1 MALGRDEISE
11 RLMDMAT
18 TAPPHGEEGRLE
30 GSVSTGADA
39 DAGTCG
45 ILGQIEDERLQL
57 MGLIIRTHRR
67 LTEALGRELEESAG
81 IPLVFFDV
89 LIHVA
94 AAPDGYLTMSRLSTD
109 VSLTTGGVT
118 RLVDRMVDAGL
129 VAREHCPS
137 DRRSI
142 HVVLTPEGHAVLDR
156 AVASHVESID
166 RHLMSPLDAHDRTAL
181 SAALIKILASDT

>member
-1 MALGRDEISE
+1 MN
-11 RLMDMAT
+11 MT
-18 TAPPHGEEGRLE
+18 TAAPPQGGEEGQLE
-30 GSVSTGADA
+30 GSAGTGD

-45 ILGQIEDERLQL
+45 ILGQIEDERLEL
-57 MGLIIRTHRR
+57 MGLIVRTHRR
-67 LTEALGRELEESAG
+67 LTDTLGRELEESTG

-94 AAPDGYLTMSRLSTD
+94 AAPDGFLTMSRLSTD

-142 HVVLTPEGHAVLDR
+142 HVVLTPEGQAVLGR
-156 AVASHVESID
+156 AVAAHIEGID
-166 RHLMSPLDAHDRTAL
+166 RHLMAHLDNDERAAL
-181 SAALIKILASDT
+181 SAAAAIMRRVADA

>member
-1 MALGRDEISE
+1 MN
-11 RLMDMAT
+11 MAT
-18 TAPPHGEEGRLE
+18 TAPPQGGEEGQLE
-30 GSVSTGADA
+30 GSAGTDA

-45 ILGQIEDERLQL
+45 ILGQIEDERLEL
-57 MGLIIRTHRR
+57 MGLIVRTHRR
-67 LTEALGRELEESAG
+67 LTDTLGRELEESTG

-94 AAPDGYLTMSRLSTD
+94 AAPDGFLTMSRLSTD

-142 HVVLTPEGHAVLDR
+142 HVVLTPEGQAVLGR
-156 AVASHVESID
+156 AVAAHIEGID
-166 RHLMSPLDAHDRTAL
+166 RHLMAHLDNDERAAL
-181 SAALIKILASDT
+181 SAALMKILASDT